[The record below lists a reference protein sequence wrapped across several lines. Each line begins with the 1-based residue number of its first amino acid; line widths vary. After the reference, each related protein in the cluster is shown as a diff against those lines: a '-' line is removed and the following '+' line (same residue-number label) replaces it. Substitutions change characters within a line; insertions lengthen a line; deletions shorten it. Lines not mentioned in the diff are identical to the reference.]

1 MTHQPNWVKWA
12 FLATWCWAWG
22 LLCAVLVA
30 VIIWLASLEVRR

>member
-1 MTHQPNWVKWA
+1 MTHEPN
-12 FLATWCWAWG
+12 WAWG